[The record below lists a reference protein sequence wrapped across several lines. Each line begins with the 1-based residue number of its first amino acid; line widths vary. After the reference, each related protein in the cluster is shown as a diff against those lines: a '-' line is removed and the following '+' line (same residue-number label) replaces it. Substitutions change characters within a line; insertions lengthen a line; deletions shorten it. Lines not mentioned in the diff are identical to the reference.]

1 VKCLVTGHK
10 GYIGSH
16 LYDALKGRGHQV
28 IGIDLNDEESG
39 SIQQVLKPQSRKKYM
54 EFKPEIIFHLA
65 CWPRVAYSIENPLGT
80 MMNNVLASSWVLHYA
95 REVGARR
102 VIYSSS
108 SSVVGNGDGP
118 ESPYALQKLTSEIET
133 TLYSKLYGL
142 DTISLRYF
150 NVYSPD
156 QKAGGAYATAVSNW
170 MEYIR
175 QNKNPFIT
183 GTGDQRRDML
193 NVKDAVSANIFAMEQ
208 AGEFNGAVYDI
219 GTGENISLNE
229 MREIVHKHFPEVI
242 FDYVEER
249 PGDVFA
255 TKAQP
260 NSLAAV
266 GWNTQVDIVEGI
278 NECFRNLRKEL
289 YD

>member
-1 VKCLVTGHK
+1 
-10 GYIGSH
+10 
-16 LYDALKGRGHQV
+16 
-28 IGIDLNDEESG
+28 
-39 SIQQVLKPQSRKKYM
+39 
-54 EFKPEIIFHLA
+54 
-65 CWPRVAYSIENPLGT
+65 